1 MPNRRQ
7 FAAGLT
13 ALVSLAAF
21 PALAQGG
28 GQGGGQGTAGGS
40 ALRGV
45 AGTYELRGLNFDGTE
60 YYGQARL
67 EQQGATVRVF
77 WRVSRETYTGE
88 GRIDGRVLTVDWGA
102 EDPIV
107 YVLMPDGELHGTW
120 ADGRALEKL
129 SPN

>member
-1 MPNRRQ
+1 M
-7 FAAGLT
+7 
-13 ALVSLAAF
+13 
-21 PALAQGG
+21 
-28 GQGGGQGTAGGS
+28 
-40 ALRGV
+40 
-45 AGTYELRGLNFDGTE
+45 
-60 YYGQARL
+60 
-67 EQQGATVRVF
+67 F
-77 WRVSRETYTGE
+77 WRVGRETYTGE